1 MLPVALVKRRMAT
14 AQAGALAGM
23 GVEAA
28 AIDMFAS
35 LESSS
40 LPRGSGGRTGWGPCS
55 KCGWT
60 SCCPGCGSLM
70 LDPLSRWSTR
80 VKREHIS
87 LRDLGRIWDEV
98 CEQAG
103 FDLFRVRADDA

>member
-1 MLPVALVKRRMAT
+1 
-14 AQAGALAGM
+14 
-23 GVEAA
+23 
-28 AIDMFAS
+28 
-35 LESSS
+35 
-40 LPRGSGGRTGWGPCS
+40 
-55 KCGWT
+55 
-60 SCCPGCGSLM
+60 M

-87 LRDLGRIWDEV
+87 LRDLGRILDEV